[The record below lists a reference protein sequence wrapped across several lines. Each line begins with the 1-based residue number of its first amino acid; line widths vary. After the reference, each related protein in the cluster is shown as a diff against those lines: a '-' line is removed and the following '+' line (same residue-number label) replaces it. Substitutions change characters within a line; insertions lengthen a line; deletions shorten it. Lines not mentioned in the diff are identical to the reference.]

1 MLPPLEASPFLA
13 SSGDELPQN
22 PIPEDLSFLMGEQ
35 VPGMGETY
43 EVGPDGL
50 MSLVTLEDDYLPAVA
65 SGTHTENL
73 AEVVDESE
81 LGKIANRLIDL
92 IEDDIESRKPWAE
105 RYRRGLEM
113 MGLIPDE
120 IDDGPFP
127 GASTAVMPI
136 ISEAAVQ
143 FWARSLAEQ
152 VPSDGPV
159 KGKVMGKANIALQ
172 QKADRVA
179 TYMNHDVMFL
189 DRSWYADH
197 SRLLFALPLGGSCFK
212 KMYRDNNNGR
222 NVSEYVSAEDF
233 ICNYQFNHLD
243 NAPRYTHRIWR
254 SANEIRKSVVSGVY
268 RDVEMGDPPHEE
280 LSEQTSI
287 NIEAQDFDVGV
298 EAPEDARYE
307 LYECYCELDL
317 PDFEEL
323 DERGEPTGVALPYI
337 VTIDKHSEKILSI
350 YRHWKENDPLKRRRT
365 NFIKYDMVP
374 GVGFYGLGFFH
385 LIGGLQ
391 LASTG
396 AMRAVLDGAAMAS
409 LQGGFISK
417 DASLKDQRITVE
429 PGVWKQLDATAE
441 DLNKAFVTP
450 PFKEPSPVLFQ
461 IIGFLVQRA
470 EKFTATTELM
480 TGGQDTKGAPV
491 GSTQAAIEQG
501 GKVFSTVHR
510 GLHRS
515 LAEELRIRFEMIQE
529 YMPTEGYP
537 WDVDGA
543 HEGIMQEDFAP
554 GVSILPVS
562 DPNIFTQ
569 AQRIAQAQA
578 IYDLSQQNPD
588 LIKRPVALRRV
599 LEALNVPDIDELMP
613 SEQGP
618 PPPMD
623 PISEIQALL
632 RGEPVQAYPDQ
643 HHVAYLQHYAA
654 FMQNPQFGANK
665 QVAEQIGPAATALIG
680 QRLAY
685 AWATHARALG
695 APAPMLPP
703 PGGDPSQQD
712 PQNPAGALA
721 TQAPPELIAQVAA
734 QIAPQMAQVPGLPSP
749 EAEAAN
755 VDAEVKQQELQ
766 LKMADADMK
775 RQDQAFKMQAAQ
787 VDQQG
792 KAQELAVKQAELEM
806 KRQEAERKLQM
817 EQMKAEQEAQLKAQ
831 ELAMKQAEAEQK
843 RIIAEQKAMQDAALA
858 GQKMQQDRE
867 AHQRAMMQEEERAA
881 TERQMATIKAALMA
895 KESEKNQQLAEAE
908 AMRVSAET
916 QRLSIDTQGQ
926 AETLASLSE
935 MIGGIHHSMTSPKR
949 IIRGPDGKAIGVEN
963 VISSKPSSSKSKK
976 KDT

>member
-1 MLPPLEASPFLA
+1 MLPPNEASPFLA
-13 SSGDELPQN
+13 SSGDDQPQN
-22 PIPEDLSFLMGEQ
+22 LIPEDLSFLMGEQ

-43 EVGPDGL
+43 EMGPDGL
-50 MSLVTLEDDYLPAVA
+50 MALVTAEDDYLPAVA
-65 SGTHTENL
+65 SGSHTENL

-113 MGLIPDE
+113 MGLVPDE
-120 IDDGPFP
+120 VDDGPFP

-159 KGKVMGKANIALQ
+159 KGKIMGKANIALQ

-212 KMYRDNNNGR
+212 KMYRDNNSGR

-243 NAPRYTHRIWR
+243 AAPRYTHRIWR
-254 SANEIRKSVVSGVY
+254 SSNEIRKSVVSGVY
-268 RDVEMGDPPHEE
+268 RDVDLGSPASEE
-280 LSEQTSI
+280 LPEQTTL
-287 NIEAQDFDVGV
+287 NIETQDFDVGV

-317 PDFEEL
+317 PGFEEL
-323 DERGEPTGVALPYI
+323 DANGDPTGVALPYI
-337 VTIDKHSEKILSI
+337 VTIDKHSEKILAI

-365 NFIKYDMVP
+365 NFIKYDMIP

-396 AMRAVLDGAAMAS
+396 AMRAILDGAATAS

-417 DASLKDQRITVE
+417 DASLKDQRITIE

-450 PFKEPSPVLFQ
+450 PFKEPSPTLFN

-470 EKFTATTELM
+470 EKFTSTTEMM
-480 TGGQDTKGAPV
+480 TGGQDTKNAPV
-491 GSTQAAIEQG
+491 GSTMAAIEQG

-529 YMPTEGYP
+529 YLPSEGYP

-543 HEGIMQEDFAP
+543 HEGLMAQDFAP
-554 GVSILPVS
+554 GVSVLPVS

-623 PISEIQALL
+623 PVSEIQALL

-643 HHVAYLQHYAA
+643 NHVAYLQHYAA
-654 FMQNPQFGANK
+654 FLQNPQFGANK
-665 QVAEQIGPAATALIG
+665 QIIEQIGPAATALIG

-703 PGGDPSQQD
+703 PGADPAQQ
-712 PQNPAGALA
+712 QGQEAGAMA
-721 TQAPPELIAQVAA
+721 QQAPPELIAQVAA
-734 QIAPQMAQVPGLPSP
+734 QIAPAMAVVPGMPALNSDGGDQGKLQI
-749 EAEAAN
+749 EREKLQGQMQMKQ
-755 VDAEVKQQELQ
+755 AEVQ
-766 LKMADADMK
+766 LKQESQQADLQM
-775 RQDQAFKMQAAQ
+775 
-787 VDQQG
+787 
-792 KAQELAVKQAELEM
+792 KAQEHALKM
-806 KRQEAERKLQM
+806 QM
-817 EQMKAEQEAQLKAQ
+817 EQQKAETQVALAQLKAQ
-831 ELAMKQAEAEQK
+831 MEAQIAQSKAETEARVQ
-843 RIIAEQKAMQDAALA
+843 EQKAQMQSFQMASDMQRQEEQ
-858 GQKMQQDRE
+858 GRMQQAQAEQDM
-867 AHQRAMMQEEERAA
+867 AMRQQETMQEGAIQSAQLEQDRAA
-881 TERQMATIKAALMA
+881 TEQSMALQQQESAVRQSTMAQPAA
-895 KESEKNQQLAEAE
+895 KPKK
-908 AMRVSAET
+908 
-916 QRLSIDTQGQ
+916 
-926 AETLASLSE
+926 
-935 MIGGIHHSMTSPKR
+935 GG
-949 IIRGPDGKAIGVEN
+949 
-963 VISSKPSSSKSKK
+963 KK
-976 KDT
+976 